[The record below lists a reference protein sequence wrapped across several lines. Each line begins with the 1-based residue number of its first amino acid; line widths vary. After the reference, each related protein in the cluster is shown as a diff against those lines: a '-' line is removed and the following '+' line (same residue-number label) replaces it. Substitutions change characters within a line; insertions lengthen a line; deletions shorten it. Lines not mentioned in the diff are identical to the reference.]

1 IGMYKVVGGPGGTP
15 LPDAYLEIYDSEGN
29 LLTSADGGRPG
40 DDNGLDA
47 LMSFTAATAGTY
59 YINAQAFD
67 QDGTNGTT
75 GDGVGDYEIF
85 AQTPSPYAY
94 KPYYDPSSPLH
105 SIDWGTQV
113 DGSSRNPD
121 GDQGPRDNGEPF
133 TGTAWNPYGIE
144 GKNVIHYYFA
154 KQGEVYVDEDP
165 TTAGTD
171 TIVANG
177 WADWEQAAVQVA
189 FNSYEKFADIVY
201 VPVESEEE
209 ADFTFITYN
218 GTPGPGVSL
227 LGAMNPPDTENEG
240 RATFNAADERWT
252 PEGLA
257 QGGFTFVTFIHEF
270 GHGHGLAHPHDNGGH
285 SSIMHGV
292 EGVGPTDPVDYTTGD
307 FSLNQGVYTMM
318 SYTDGWQE
326 CPYGQADTTAG
337 YGWLG
342 GPMAFDIAALQ
353 DKYGVNED
361 FATGNDVY
369 TLKDENAPGTF
380 YSCIWDAGGTDTIN
394 YVGDRDTV
402 IDLRAATLKYEAGGG
417 GFISYAWGIFGG
429 FTIANG
435 VTIERAA
442 GGSGNDHLTGNDAAN
457 RLTGNGGRDW
467 LDGGLGR
474 DVLSGG
480 AGRDKFVFDVLDAA
494 RDRIADLADN
504 DKIDLHLID
513 ADITLGDN
521 QAFVLVDG
529 FGHHAG
535 EATLLYKAGTDT
547 TLLKLDV
554 DGDGR
559 ADMTVAI
566 AGNHTAFEN
575 FVL

>member
-1 IGMYKVVGGPGGTP
+1 
-15 LPDAYLEIYDSEGN
+15 
-29 LLTSADGGRPG
+29 
-40 DDNGLDA
+40 
-47 LMSFTAATAGTY
+47 
-59 YINAQAFD
+59 
-67 QDGTNGTT
+67 
-75 GDGVGDYEIF
+75 
-85 AQTPSPYAY
+85 
-94 KPYYDPSSPLH
+94 
-105 SIDWGTQV
+105 
-113 DGSSRNPD
+113 
-121 GDQGPRDNGEPF
+121 
-133 TGTAWNPYGIE
+133 
-144 GKNVIHYYFA
+144 
-154 KQGEVYVDEDP
+154 
-165 TTAGTD
+165 
-171 TIVANG
+171 
-177 WADWEQAAVQVA
+177 
-189 FNSYEKFADIVY
+189 
-201 VPVESEEE
+201 
-209 ADFTFITYN
+209 
-218 GTPGPGVSL
+218 
-227 LGAMNPPDTENEG
+227 
-240 RATFNAADERWT
+240 
-252 PEGLA
+252 
-257 QGGFTFVTFIHEF
+257 
-270 GHGHGLAHPHDNGGH
+270 
-285 SSIMHGV
+285 
-292 EGVGPTDPVDYTTGD
+292 
-307 FSLNQGVYTMM
+307 
-318 SYTDGWQE
+318 
-326 CPYGQADTTAG
+326 
-337 YGWLG
+337 
-342 GPMAFDIAALQ
+342 
-353 DKYGVNED
+353 
-361 FATGNDVY
+361 
-369 TLKDENAPGTF
+369 DENAPGTF